1 MTWKSRKREAER
13 RLDNL
18 EERETEGLARH
29 REHKVY
35 AGIDLGKLPGMEA
48 AQERVADAPTVH
60 FTEDREAAEE
70 LLEGARTFG
79 WNYERERARDAEE
92 SAESAEDGTRE

>member
-1 MTWKSRKREAER
+1 MKWKSRKREAER

-18 EERETEGLARH
+18 EEQEAEDLARH

-35 AGIDLGKLPGMEA
+35 AGIDLGKLPGTEA

-60 FTEDREAAEE
+60 FTEDREAAEKV
-70 LLEGARTFG
+70 LEGARTFG
-79 WNYERERARDAEE
+79 WDHERERARDAEE
-92 SAESAEDGTRE
+92 RAESAEDGTRE